1 MGNLGI
7 SQYQMCCILVFNQM
21 KQFVHSEIY
30 EYEECIIMTKTS
42 EGVAHVSIQSQTDHH
57 VREVVLA
64 AMFAALTL
72 LATSILKI
80 QTPTF
85 GYIHIGDAFVL
96 MSGIFLGPL
105 YGGLAAG
112 IGSGLSDLM
121 GGYAMWVPGTFAIK
135 FLTAFV
141 AAHICCALMKKDSK
155 KRPATAAVITSGVIG
170 EAVMVAGYFL
180 YNILMVAMSTAGF
193 TRAGLVSAATASL
206 AEIPFNLVQG
216 AVGIVLAVLLIPVLW
231 KAVRSFTREM

>member
-1 MGNLGI
+1 MA
-7 SQYQMCCILVFNQM
+7 
-21 KQFVHSEIY
+21 
-30 EYEECIIMTKTS
+30 KTS
-42 EGVAHVSIQSQTDHH
+42 EAAANVPVQAQVDHH
-57 VREVVLA
+57 VREIVLA

-96 MSGIFLGPL
+96 MSGIFLGPF

-112 IGSGLSDLM
+112 IGSGLSDLL

-135 FLTAFV
+135 FLTAMV
-141 AAHICCALMKKDSK
+141 AAFICRAFISKDTN
-155 KRPATAAVITSGVIG
+155 KRPTTPAVVVSGIVGEGVMVIG
-170 EAVMVAGYFL
+170 YFF

-193 TRAGLVSAATASL
+193 TKAGLASAATASL

-231 KAVRSFTREM
+231 KAVWGFTKGN